1 MVDKKE
7 ETSVRTSTAR
17 VEMIDHAASEIYVR
31 DLERVISD
39 EKPWNGGQD
48 RGPSP
53 LEYILA
59 GLGA

>member
-1 MVDKKE
+1 MKSDEKSTVK
-7 ETSVRTSTAR
+7 TSRAHVKS
-17 VEMIDHAASEIYVR
+17 IDHAASEISVR
-31 DLERVISD
+31 DLPVLVSD
-39 EKPWNGGQD
+39 EKPWNGGQN